1 MVVSYIQHS
10 EGHFFTQCSFRNY
23 VDELREKCGSPH
35 FHRAGWLSK
44 RNTQAPRLKSP
55 RAKEAIRRGG
65 RQEARGFCLFLPRV
79 TFLAVGDFHARSRIF
94 LLLLSLTKMKY

>member
-23 VDELREKCGSPH
+23 VDELREKCGPPH

-65 RQEARGFCLFLPRV
+65 RQEARGFCLPPLRIASFAR
-79 TFLAVGDFHARSRIF
+79 GDFNRGACVFRLLNHPAR
-94 LLLLSLTKMKY
+94 